1 MRKFLLLLV
10 LCLSSVGA
18 TFAQIK
24 ISGKVVDAETGQPL
38 IGATVMIGT
47 TTGVATLAD
56 GTYVLPVPASAGEH
70 PVLTFTYIGYE
81 SLNVTVGKNHVVNA
95 KLKPEVVIDQIVVT
109 GFKNAKKESF
119 TGSSVKIS
127 ADDVAIAGVTDV
139 SRMLEGQVAGVS
151 VQNVSSTFGSAPKV
165 RIRGVT
171 SLSGENK
178 PLWVVDGVV
187 LEDVVNISN
196 DQLSSGDPTT
206 LLGSSV
212 DIIKKYGHLDILVNN
227 AGITRDNLVM
237 KMNDEEFDA
246 VYETNLKGVFHTI
259 HHTSRY
265 FLKQKSGRIINIS
278 SVSGITGNAGQ
289 ANYCAAKAGVI
300 GLTKSVAR
308 ELSSRGITANLV
320 APGMIETDMTKD
332 LPDTVKENMLHNIPL
347 GRIGK
352 PEEIAAAVAFLASEE
367 AGYITG
373 QVLAVDGGMTM

>member
-1 MRKFLLLLV
+1 MLENKVALV
-10 LCLSSVGA
+10 TGA
-18 TFAQIK
+18 AKGIGRA
-24 ISGKVVDAETGQPL
+24 IALRLAEDKAAV
-38 IGATVMIGT
+38 I
-47 TTGVATLAD
+47 
-56 GTYVLPVPASAGEH
+56 
-70 PVLTFTYIGYE
+70 
-81 SLNVTVGKNHVVNA
+81 VNYNGSKERA
-95 KLKPEVVIDQIVVT
+95 EEVVEMITDM
-109 GFKNAKKESF
+109 GGRAESYQCN
-119 TGSSVKIS
+119 V
-127 ADDVAIAGVTDV
+127 ADDEACQT
-139 SRMLEGQVAGVS
+139 M
-151 VQNVSSTFGSAPKV
+151 
-165 RIRGVT
+165 IR
-171 SLSGENK
+171 
-178 PLWVVDGVV
+178 
-187 LEDVVNISN
+187 
-196 DQLSSGDPTT
+196 
-206 LLGSSV
+206 

-308 ELSSRGITANLV
+308 ELSSRGITANVV

-352 PEEIAAAVAFLASEE
+352 PEEIAAAVAFLASQE